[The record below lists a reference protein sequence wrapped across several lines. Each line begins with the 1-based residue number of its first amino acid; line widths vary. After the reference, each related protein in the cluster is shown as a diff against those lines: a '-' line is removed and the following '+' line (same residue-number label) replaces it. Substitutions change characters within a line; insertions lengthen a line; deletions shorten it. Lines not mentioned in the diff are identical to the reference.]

1 MSNRIDLYFS
11 YWILLYSV
19 IALIYKNIT
28 FPFIALLISFA
39 LQFYYINNNINAIIN
54 SKKKKIYIIIGNFLI
69 FYIKYILIIFGIL
82 FKNNNYNFISEFKI
96 ILLLFIIFNI
106 YYYINV
112 KKIYY
117 ILTLNQKEIKID
129 KGPCVYFFKYLLN
142 NL

>member
-1 MSNRIDLYFS
+1 MSNKIVLYFS

-28 FPFIALLISFA
+28 FPFIALLISLV
-39 LQFYYINNNINAIIN
+39 LQFYYINNNINVIIN
-54 SKKKKIYIIIGNFLI
+54 SKKIYIIIGNFLI

-82 FKNNNYNFISEFKI
+82 FKNNNYNFITEFKI
-96 ILLLFIIFNI
+96 MLLLFIIFNI

-117 ILTLNQKEIKID
+117 VLTLNQKEIKID

>member
-1 MSNRIDLYFS
+1 MSNKIDLYFS
-11 YWILLYSV
+11 YWILLYSG

-28 FPFIALLISFA
+28 FPFIALLISFV

-54 SKKKKIYIIIGNFLI
+54 SKKIYIIIGNFLI

-82 FKNNNYNFISEFKI
+82 FKNNNYNFITEFKI

-117 ILTLNQKEIKID
+117 VLTLNQKEIKID

>member
-28 FPFIALLISFA
+28 FPFIALLISFV

-54 SKKKKIYIIIGNFLI
+54 SKKIYIIIGNFLI

-82 FKNNNYNFISEFKI
+82 FKNNNYNFITEFKI
-96 ILLLFIIFNI
+96 MLLLFIIFNI

-117 ILTLNQKEIKID
+117 VLTLNQKEIKID

>member
-28 FPFIALLISFA
+28 FPFITLLISFA
-39 LQFYYINNNINAIIN
+39 LQFYYLNNNINVIIN
-54 SKKKKIYIIIGNFLI
+54 SKKIYIIIGNFLI
-69 FYIKYILIIFGIL
+69 FYIKYILLIFGIL
-82 FKNNNYNFISEFKI
+82 FKNNNYNFIIEFKI
-96 ILLLFIIFNI
+96 MLLLFIIFNI

-117 ILTLNQKEIKID
+117 VLTLNQKEIKID

>member
-1 MSNRIDLYFS
+1 MSNKIDLYFS
-11 YWILLYSV
+11 YWILLYSG

-28 FPFIALLISFA
+28 FPFIALLISFV

-54 SKKKKIYIIIGNFLI
+54 SKKIYIIIGNFLI

-82 FKNNNYNFISEFKI
+82 FKNNNYNFITEFKI

-117 ILTLNQKEIKID
+117 VLTLNQKEIKID
-129 KGPCVYFFKYLLN
+129 KGPRVYFF
-142 NL
+142 

>member
-1 MSNRIDLYFS
+1 MSNKIDLYFS
-11 YWILLYSV
+11 YWILLYSG

-28 FPFIALLISFA
+28 FPFIALLISFV
-39 LQFYYINNNINAIIN
+39 LQFYYINNNINVIIN
-54 SKKKKIYIIIGNFLI
+54 SKKIYIIIGNFLI

-82 FKNNNYNFISEFKI
+82 FKNNNYNFITEFKI

-117 ILTLNQKEIKID
+117 VLTLNQKEIKID

-142 NL
+142 NS

>member
-1 MSNRIDLYFS
+1 MSNKIDLYFS

-28 FPFIALLISFA
+28 FPFIALLISLV
-39 LQFYYINNNINAIIN
+39 LQFYYINNNINVIIN
-54 SKKKKIYIIIGNFLI
+54 SKKIYIIIGNFLI

-82 FKNNNYNFISEFKI
+82 FKNNNYNFITEFKI
-96 ILLLFIIFNI
+96 MLLLFIIFNI

-117 ILTLNQKEIKID
+117 VLTLNQKEIKID